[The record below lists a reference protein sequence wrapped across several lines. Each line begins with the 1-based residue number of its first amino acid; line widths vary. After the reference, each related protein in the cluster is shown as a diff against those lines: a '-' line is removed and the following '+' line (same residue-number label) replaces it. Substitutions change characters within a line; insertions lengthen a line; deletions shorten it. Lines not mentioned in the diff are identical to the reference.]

1 MPPGLDD
8 RNDQITLSCLK
19 IRYNEKKID
28 IFVTF
33 LYFCR
38 HIEKMANSS
47 LKLIM
52 GSESVDKNTIAY
64 AFSK

>member
-1 MPPGLDD
+1 MPLDLDD
-8 RNDQITLSCLK
+8 RNDQITLSCSK

-38 HIEKMANSS
+38 HIEKMAN
-47 LKLIM
+47 
-52 GSESVDKNTIAY
+52 GSVKQTMESEIVDKNIIGYT
-64 AFSK
+64 FSK